1 MWKQHGYI
9 SDLMLSEKVRH
20 NSHVLC
26 DSIHVK
32 FKTRQNQPVV
42 VEIRSLFLERGQR
55 LRDSMK
61 ELSPGVEMFYILM
74 WEVVAWMDTHVKIHQ
89 AVHLTLVHFIVYMV
103 YIHRKQ
109 RRKPKQRLNY
119 FILTWWILS
128 KKRII
133 LALKWFLIWIIPFG
147 WLSLL
152 HKPQSCQISIFLNSL
167 ALPWTSCGLG

>member
-1 MWKQHGYI
+1 MWNNMDKSQTHCWVKKSDIIGY
-9 SDLMLSEKVRH
+9 M
-20 NSHVLC
+20 LC

-55 LRDSMK
+55 LRKSMR
-61 ELSPGVEMFYILM
+61 EHSPGVEMFYILM
-74 WEVVAWMDTHVKIHQ
+74 WKVVAWMNTYVKIHQ
-89 AVHLTLVHFIVYMV
+89 AVHLRLVHFTVRKV

-109 RRKPKQRLNY
+109 RRKPKQRHNY
-119 FILTWWILS
+119 FSLTWWILS
-128 KKRII
+128 KKGII
-133 LALKWFLIWIIPFG
+133 LALKWFSIWIILFG

-152 HKPQSCQISIFLNSL
+152 HKPQSCQISTFLNSL